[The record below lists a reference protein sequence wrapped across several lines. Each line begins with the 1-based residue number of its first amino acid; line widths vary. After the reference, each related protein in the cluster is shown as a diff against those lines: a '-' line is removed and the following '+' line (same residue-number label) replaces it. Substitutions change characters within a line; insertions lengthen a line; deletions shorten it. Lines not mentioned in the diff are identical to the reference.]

1 MRFATIRVDD
11 GCSAGRVDGE
21 EVTLL
26 PFRSVSALIASGPD
40 WQTRAAQLEGG
51 DTVRLDSAQ
60 FAPLTPTPEKIICV
74 GVNYRSH
81 ISEVGIDEPSHPTL
95 FAKYH
100 RSLIGAYDD
109 IVLPEN
115 SEAVDWEVELG
126 VVIGK
131 EIRNVGENEAL
142 DAVAGYTIVNDV
154 TMRDWQFRTSQ
165 FLQGKTFEGSTPV
178 GPFLVTPDE
187 AGHARDLSIICSVDQ
202 DVMQKSSTSELV
214 FSVAQIT
221 SYISTFITLAPG
233 DLIATGTPA
242 GVGAAR
248 KPPVYLTAGKTLRSE
263 IDGLG
268 EQINRCVPVGSAR
281 SSEQE
286 VSA

>member
-1 MRFATIRVDD
+1 M
-11 GCSAGRVDGE
+11 
-21 EVTLL
+21 TLL
-26 PFRSVSALIASGPD
+26 PYESVSALIASGAD
-40 WQTRAAQLEGG
+40 WRIRAAELDGG
-51 DTVRLDSAQ
+51 RTIHLDSVD

-81 ISEVGIDEPSHPTL
+81 ISEIGIDEPSHPTL
-95 FAKYH
+95 FAKYN

-109 IVLPEN
+109 IVLPET

-126 VVIGK
+126 VVIGTS
-131 EIRNVGENEAL
+131 IRDVPEEEAL

-187 AGHARDLSIICSVDQ
+187 AEHARDLGITCSVDH
-202 DVMQKSSTSELV
+202 DVMQKSATSELV
-214 FSVAQIT
+214 FSVAQII

-248 KPPVYLTAGKTLRSE
+248 TPPVYLTAGNTLRSA

-268 EQINRCVPVGSAR
+268 EQINRCVTGGSAR
-281 SSEQE
+281 SATKEE
-286 VSA
+286 SA